1 MTNLLSKFRWG
12 GLALVGALILGSG
25 VAAAV
30 TATGGD
36 GSVSTTD
43 TTVSSGP
50 TDGTSATTL
59 PKDNTVPSTTA
70 TTTPSGTDQA
80 GTTTATVSGSRYWDA
95 DCGDTPMNHGQY
107 VASQVHSGAVPSVA
121 AHSPCGMPTSAV
133 GDGPTTGNDTEA
145 PEPPATESDTDGG
158 TGGSSSSNRPAA
170 PPGHSSSQ
178 GNGRGASH

>member
-1 MTNLLSKFRWG
+1 MTNPLSKFGWG
-12 GLALVGALILGSG
+12 GLALAGALILGSG

-30 TATGGD
+30 TASGGD

-59 PKDNTVPSTTA
+59 PKDSTVPSTTA
-70 TTTPSGTDQA
+70 TTAPSRTDEA
-80 GTTTATVSGSRYWDA
+80 GTTTANVPGARYWDA
-95 DCGDTPMNHGQY
+95 TCGDTPMNHGQY
-107 VASQVHSGAVPSVA
+107 VASQVQSGAVPSVA

-133 GDGPTTGNDTEA
+133 GDGTTPDDTEA
-145 PEPPATESDTDGG
+145 PEPPDTESDSDRG
-158 TGGSSSSNRPAA
+158 TGGSSSSNRPAP

-178 GNGRGASH
+178 GNGRGSSH